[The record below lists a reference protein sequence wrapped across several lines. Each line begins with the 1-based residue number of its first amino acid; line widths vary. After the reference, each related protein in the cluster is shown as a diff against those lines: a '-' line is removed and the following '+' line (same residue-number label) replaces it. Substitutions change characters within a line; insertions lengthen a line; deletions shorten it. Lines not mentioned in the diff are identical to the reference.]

1 LLFDAATLTRSTNSL
16 GSLTLNCIFCCLRD
30 CDVVVWRE
38 FCVACGMSKN
48 FFNESGDRQPTR
60 FRSFANA
67 TSKRSRN
74 IKTDYFFIGG
84 VLVRHDEKIST
95 LGYYNLTTIIF
106 NGVITYPSL
115 FY

>member
-1 LLFDAATLTRSTNSL
+1 
-16 GSLTLNCIFCCLRD
+16 
-30 CDVVVWRE
+30 
-38 FCVACGMSKN
+38 MSKN
-48 FFNESGDRQPTR
+48 FFNESGDRQTTR